1 MQFVLRFFVTTI
13 ASLIV
18 TTVWAEDTHRNNPS
32 TPITGTF
39 SIAAFDPVTKELGV
53 AVQSKVVAVGA
64 LVPWVQ
70 AGVGAIATQ
79 SLANVRYGPSGL
91 KLLEKGLSPEEVIE
105 RLLAADP
112 QREQRQVGIVDA
124 SGRVATFTGKSC
136 LEWAGGRRG
145 KNYVVQGN
153 ILASKKVIDAMAV
166 AFEKVESELGSR
178 LIDAIEAGQKA
189 GGDRRGRQ
197 SAALYIARD
206 GWGYDGLNDRYRDI
220 RVDDHAQPI
229 KELRRVYRLHKQIFP
244 RPR

>member
-1 MQFVLRFFVTTI
+1 MQSMLRFLATTI
-13 ASLIV
+13 ASLIA
-18 TTVWAEDTHRNNPS
+18 TTAWAEDPHRSNPRF
-32 TPITGTF
+32 PITGTF
-39 SIAAFDPVTKELGV
+39 SIAAFDPATKELGV

-91 KLLEKGLSPEEVIE
+91 KLLKQGLSPEEVIK

-112 QREQRQVGIVDA
+112 QREQRQVGIVDY

-136 LEWAGGRRG
+136 LEWAGGHRG
-145 KNYVVQGN
+145 ENYVVQGN
-153 ILASKKVIDAMAV
+153 ILASEKVIDAMAE
-166 AFEKVESELGSR
+166 AFEKAEDELGAR
-178 LIDAIEAGQKA
+178 LIDAIEAGQEA

-229 KELRRVYRLHKQIFP
+229 KELRRVYRLHKQLFS